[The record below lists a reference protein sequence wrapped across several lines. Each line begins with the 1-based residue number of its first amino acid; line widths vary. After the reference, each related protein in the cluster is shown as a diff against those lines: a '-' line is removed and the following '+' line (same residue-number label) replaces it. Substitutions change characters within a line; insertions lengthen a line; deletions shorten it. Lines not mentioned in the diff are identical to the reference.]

1 MAVTEGLYL
10 DAYVFR
16 SIEEVKR
23 VTQEWNCYYSKQT
36 KFINTAKTYQSHRK
50 DDYPNIGWYNVFHKV
65 THIFGANRCDYA

>member
-1 MAVTEGLYL
+1 MSYFNIFCIG
-10 DAYVFR
+10 
-16 SIEEVKR
+16 
-23 VTQEWNCYYSKQT
+23 KQT

>member
-1 MAVTEGLYL
+1 MELTNIHPAEAYLRNEQNPSFLY
-10 DAYVFR
+10 
-16 SIEEVKR
+16 I
-23 VTQEWNCYYSKQT
+23 SKQT